1 MNFDKLISRDDT
13 HTEKYELRVEKF
25 GTDDL
30 LPLWVADMDLP
41 SSKAIQETLQK
52 RVKHPIY
59 GYTGHYDAYFDAII
73 RWMKKAHN
81 WQIQKESIAP
91 INAIVTGLNL
101 AVEALT
107 KEGDGVII
115 QPPIYP
121 PFYTA
126 VQKQKRTLLE
136 NELKLVDGKYEID
149 FEDFAKK
156 AKEAKLFLFCSPH
169 NPTGKVWSK
178 TELEKIALICK
189 ENGVIIISDEV
200 HADLIYEGSK
210 HIPIATLSDA
220 KDITITLNA
229 PSKTFNIA
237 GIVSA
242 YAIAENCSLRR
253 KFYEIFKR
261 YSLTQPTPISLCATV
276 AAYNQSDEWLKEV
289 LLYLK
294 ENLEYIKS
302 QLKNMPHIKAMPIES
317 TFLLWLDCKSLN
329 LSDKQLE
336 EFFIKKAKLG
346 LNTGVSFGSGGE
358 GFMRLNFAT
367 PRVVLKQAM
376 EQLKV
381 AYEKRF

>member
-1 MNFDKLISRDDT
+1 MIFISFVTTVLIKKISTYSCTDKRL
-13 HTEKYELRVEKF
+13 
-25 GTDDL
+25 
-30 LPLWVADMDLP
+30 ADMDLP
-41 SSKAIQETLQK
+41 SSKAIQEALQN

-59 GYTGHYDAYFDAII
+59 GYTGYYDAYFDVII
-73 RWMKKAHN
+73 KWMKKAHK

-136 NELKLVDGKYEID
+136 NELKLVDDKYEID
-149 FEDFAKK
+149 FEDFEKK

-169 NPTGKVWSK
+169 NPTGRVWNK
-178 TELEKIALICK
+178 KELEKIALICK

-200 HADLIYEGSK
+200 HADLVYKGSK

-220 KDITITLNA
+220 RDITITLNA

-242 YAIAENCSLRR
+242 YAIVQNCSLRR
-253 KFYEIFKR
+253 KFYEIFRR
-261 YSLTQPTPISLCATV
+261 YSLTQPTPISLCSTV
-276 AAYNQSDEWLKEV
+276 AAYNQSDEWLKDI

-294 ENLEYIKS
+294 ENLEYVKS
-302 QLKNMPHIKAMPIES
+302 QLKSMPHIKAMPIES

-336 EFFIKKAKLG
+336 EFFIKEAKLG
-346 LNTGVSFGSGGE
+346 LNAGVSFGSGGE

-367 PRVVLKQAM
+367 PRVILEKAM